1 MTVRRRTNAI
11 GVMAVTAAAVCGCA
25 SSPKYANH
33 PRPALPLNLTVIV
46 NNSGVSVS
54 PASVG
59 GGQVTFTITN
69 QSQNQAE
76 GLTIKVTGT
85 GQELA
90 TVPPINP
97 QGATQV
103 TVNLA
108 ANTDYE
114 LIPTTPGAANA
125 SLTHA
130 RVSVGADR
138 SGSRNVLMTP

>member
-1 MTVRRRTNAI
+1 MTVTRRTNAI

-54 PASVG
+54 PDSVS
-59 GGQVTFTITN
+59 GGQATFTITN

-76 GLTIKVTGT
+76 GLSIEAAGT

-90 TVPPINP
+90 KVPPINP

-108 ANTDYE
+108 ANTDYA
-114 LIPTTPGAANA
+114 LIPTTNGSTNAA
-125 SLTHA
+125 LKTA

-138 SGSRNVLMTP
+138 SGSRNVLLTP